1 MSVSDHLQRFQFLK
15 GAVRGEICQ
24 LDEAYQAVLSRHEYP
39 EAIQHLLGQAL
50 AGTALMAANLK
61 FEGSLILQIQGD
73 GPLSVLMVECNHRG
87 EMRGIARYDEALMVE
102 QTNFSW
108 TALAGAGQ
116 VILTLDPE
124 EGERY
129 QGIVALEGDSLGEAL
144 AGYFEQS
151 EQLPT
156 YFNLAADGVHAGGLM
171 LQVLP
176 QVEESDDLDL
186 WARAQSLAITL
197 KPEELLG
204 LAAEE
209 AARVNAVVQGDGV
222 SLKGNE
228 RLIRRALRNLC
239 LGYLAESDADYLQAT
254 VLPRL
259 MTQLNRSDNMTDAS
273 AALGVLALWG
283 PRGVLAQWWGLDL
296 QDTPWLLLYGNL
308 FFNLCVLVRAAVE
321 ALERVSAQRLAAART
336 LGLPPAA
343 LSDDDAPPSGSL
355 VLLRLADL
363 AGINKRAGREMADEV
378 LRRIG
383 STLRHDLRD
392 HRAEMALAA
401 LRFREGIADVDAADR
416 RGVERAAERHA
427 RLRRGE
433 LERGGGRSSG

>member
-204 LAAEE
+204 LAAEDVLYRLFHE
-209 AARVNAVVQGDGV
+209 EEVELYPSDDLRFHCSCSRERSGNALRAIELDELLEIAEEQNGQIEVDCQFCRQRYVFDLIDLRQLHMPAGV
-222 SLKGNE
+222 GSE
-228 RLIRRALRNLC
+228 RL
-239 LGYLAESDADYLQAT
+239 Q
-254 VLPRL
+254 
-259 MTQLNRSDNMTDAS
+259 
-273 AALGVLALWG
+273 
-283 PRGVLAQWWGLDL
+283 
-296 QDTPWLLLYGNL
+296 
-308 FFNLCVLVRAAVE
+308 
-321 ALERVSAQRLAAART
+321 
-336 LGLPPAA
+336 
-343 LSDDDAPPSGSL
+343 
-355 VLLRLADL
+355 
-363 AGINKRAGREMADEV
+363 
-378 LRRIG
+378 
-383 STLRHDLRD
+383 
-392 HRAEMALAA
+392 
-401 LRFREGIADVDAADR
+401 
-416 RGVERAAERHA
+416 
-427 RLRRGE
+427 
-433 LERGGGRSSG
+433 

>member
-1 MSVSDHLQRFQFLK
+1 MSDHLQRFQFLK

-204 LAAEE
+204 LAAEDVLYRLFHE
-209 AARVNAVVQGDGV
+209 EEVELYPSDDLRFHCSCSRERSGNALRAIELDELLEIAEEQNGQIEVDCQFCRQRYVFDLIDLRQLHMPAGV
-222 SLKGNE
+222 GSE
-228 RLIRRALRNLC
+228 RL
-239 LGYLAESDADYLQAT
+239 Q
-254 VLPRL
+254 
-259 MTQLNRSDNMTDAS
+259 
-273 AALGVLALWG
+273 
-283 PRGVLAQWWGLDL
+283 
-296 QDTPWLLLYGNL
+296 
-308 FFNLCVLVRAAVE
+308 
-321 ALERVSAQRLAAART
+321 
-336 LGLPPAA
+336 
-343 LSDDDAPPSGSL
+343 
-355 VLLRLADL
+355 
-363 AGINKRAGREMADEV
+363 
-378 LRRIG
+378 
-383 STLRHDLRD
+383 
-392 HRAEMALAA
+392 
-401 LRFREGIADVDAADR
+401 
-416 RGVERAAERHA
+416 
-427 RLRRGE
+427 
-433 LERGGGRSSG
+433 